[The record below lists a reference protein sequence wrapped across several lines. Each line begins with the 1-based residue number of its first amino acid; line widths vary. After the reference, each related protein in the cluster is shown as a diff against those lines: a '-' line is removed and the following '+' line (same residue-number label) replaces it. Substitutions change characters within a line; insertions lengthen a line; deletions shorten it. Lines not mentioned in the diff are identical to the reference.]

1 MLHTVIRL
9 LPALLLMVVLPVQAQ
24 VNVYPDRY
32 TVSEGETIQL
42 TVEVDQRASQRP
54 DFSPLTK
61 DFHFLGSKQMT
72 VSSHANGDNQYS
84 TRWRILLR
92 PRSSGDLQIPALQL
106 NNQRSQPVLITVNGD
121 TGTAALM
128 SRDAY
133 IESAVDSYEVYQ
145 NSQLL
150 YSQRLFH
157 INELPAM
164 AVQSEPEIDGVR
176 ITPLGEQRN
185 YSRHING
192 QNYQVIEKNYALFP
206 DRPGQLEI
214 PAAYFSAGPGTA
226 ELSSAPIQID
236 ILPRVAQKIR
246 GYWLPARSLK
256 LEDLT
261 EADANLMLGESLVR
275 TVRITAEGLTA
286 EELPAL
292 VALRNELADIS
303 VEDIQL
309 EQSNSPKGL
318 ISSRTEVIRITPKE
332 RGEVTLQAIAIPW
345 WNTVKD
351 KNQTA
356 QLGAVTLRVIP
367 APEQASETSVVPQ
380 PLTSTTPEMPGDTAQ
395 PDSSLN
401 LLIWIL
407 SGIAAITSIG
417 WLYSVA
423 SLRHKKTATD
433 QASDTTAVPPA
444 TQLNS
449 TQEISELPAQDAEK
463 LTRLLQQEQ
472 DSFSLALE
480 ACNNDL
486 PLEARLQIL
495 EWARLFWPHNQFN
508 NSLDLSNLTNSQTLE
523 LLLIDMEGYICGAE
537 TGEWSG
543 DLLAQALIHIRENQL
558 KQTEAA

>member
-1 MLHTVIRL
+1 MLHFVNRL
-9 LPALLLMVVLPVQAQ
+9 LPALLLMVVLPIQAQ
-24 VNVYPDRY
+24 VNVYPDRF
-32 TVSEGETIQL
+32 TVSEGETLQL

-84 TRWRILLR
+84 TRWKILLR
-92 PRSSGDLQIPALQL
+92 PRRAGDLTIPALQL

-121 TGTAALM
+121 TGTAALV

-133 IESAVDSYEVYQ
+133 IESAVDGNEVYQ

-164 AVQSEPEIDGVR
+164 AVQSEPEIDGVE
-176 ITPLGEQRN
+176 IIPLGEPLN
-185 YSRHING
+185 YNRTING

-206 DRPGQLEI
+206 ERPGQLEI
-214 PAAYFSAGPGTA
+214 PPAYFSAGPGTA
-226 ELSSAPIQID
+226 ELSSEPIQID

-246 GYWLPARSLK
+246 GYWLPARSLT

-261 EADANLMLGESLVR
+261 ETDANLALGESLIR

-286 EELPAL
+286 EQLPAL
-292 VALRNELADIS
+292 VSLRNELADIS
-303 VEDIQL
+303 VEDIRL
-309 EQSNSPKGL
+309 EQSNSATGL
-318 ISSRTEVIRITPKE
+318 ISSRTEVIKITPKE

-351 KNQTA
+351 KNKTA
-356 QLGAVTLRVIP
+356 QLGVVTLRVTP
-367 APEQASETSVVPQ
+367 APETNSEAPIVPQ
-380 PLTSTTPEMPGDTAQ
+380 PSTSTSQDSPEVTAAS
-395 PDSSLN
+395 DSSLN

-407 SGIAAITSIG
+407 AAIAAITSMG
-417 WLYSVA
+417 WLYSFA
-423 SLRHKKTATD
+423 SLRHKRSTTD
-433 QASDTTAVPPA
+433 KLPDAAASYSA
-444 TQLNS
+444 TQL
-449 TQEISELPAQDAEK
+449 TPDTEISELPVPDTEK
-463 LTRLLQQEQ
+463 LTQLLQQEQ

-486 PLEARLQIL
+486 PLEARLLIL

-508 NSLDLSNLTNSQTLE
+508 SSLDLSDLTNSQTLE
-523 LLLIDMEGYICGAE
+523 LLLIDMEDYISGAE

-558 KQTEAA
+558 QQTEEA